1 MDADVGVSVDVLDA
15 DVGAPSSEAS
25 GVHVR
30 EAAVVAAAAA
40 ADGVLLIRPRLLA
53 PHKRRRSDPIAS
65 DQPLEYRSR
74 LVQPLAMV
82 YRRCPPPAL
91 GPPLQP
97 LLQPLSCWAQHE
109 TAAAVVDADLIRS
122 LCRASP
128 Y

>member
-30 EAAVVAAAAA
+30 EAAVVAAA

-97 LLQPLSCWAQHE
+97 LLQPLSC
-109 TAAAVVDADLIRS
+109 
-122 LCRASP
+122 
-128 Y
+128 